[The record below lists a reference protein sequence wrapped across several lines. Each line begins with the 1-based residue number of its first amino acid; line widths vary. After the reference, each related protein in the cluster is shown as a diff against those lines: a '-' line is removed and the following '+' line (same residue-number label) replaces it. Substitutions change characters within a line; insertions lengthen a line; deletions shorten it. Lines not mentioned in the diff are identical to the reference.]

1 MSVTEKDVR
10 YVANLAK
17 LSVDDDEVKFYA
29 DNLSRIVAL
38 VEQMNDAQTDNVEP
52 LSHPQDAPLR
62 LREDRVT
69 EADQRDDFQKV
80 APAAS
85 DGLYLVPKV
94 IE

>member
-10 YVANLAK
+10 YVANLAR
-17 LSVDDDEVKFYA
+17 LSVSDDEVKFYA

-69 EADQRDDFQKV
+69 EVDQRDDFQKV

>member
-17 LSVDDDEVKFYA
+17 LSVSDDEVKFYA
-29 DNLSRIVAL
+29 DNLSRIVEL
-38 VEQMNDAQTDNVEP
+38 VEQMNDAKTDNVEP

-69 EADQRDDFQKV
+69 ESDQRDDFQKV